1 MSKRNIHFRRIGWRQ
16 TLEVIKLSR
25 SLLPVELCRKP
36 HSLLA
41 LFINLERRNH
51 NLSFGLYCD
60 EELVGYMLVYFHDR
74 SLYHQRDELIVHI
87 DEYCV
92 MPDYRG
98 RGRDVIS
105 RMVHEMELWQP
116 RSGIEAIATGEALQH
131 WLSIGRLVSRWG
143 YETHLR
149 ENDCMRG
156 GHQMGRIRWEF
167 KDNEYWR
174 PETPQKL
181 PKAQAALEIDGANV
195 ELLVIRSTRQ
205 WLSLREAYSTLG
217 ASKAELFAGG
227 FQYQWEFWRH
237 FGVSEELCIVALR
250 LAESIQM
257 ILPLSVKAGKSK
269 SAPTLS
275 LIGSN
280 SPYGT
285 AVPIFCSPESPKN
298 VANLKNTMQQCLDH
312 AGMHVDVDQIC
323 SAPIE
328 KKRFIPPGG
337 CLGFN
342 RRRSELHKQF
352 QQRVRS
358 IPFVDQ

>member
-1 MSKRNIHFRRIGWRQ
+1 MSKPHIHFRRIGWRQ
-16 TLEVIKLSR
+16 TLDVIKLSR

-51 NLSFGLYCD
+51 NLSFGLYCGD
-60 EELVGYMLVYFHDR
+60 ELVGYMLVYFHER

-92 MPDYRG
+92 KPDYRG

-105 RMVHEMELWQP
+105 RMVHEMDVWQA

-167 KDNEYWR
+167 KSEEYWR

-181 PKAQAALEIDGANV
+181 PKPVSTVETSGRVV
-195 ELLVIRSTRQ
+195 ELLLIRSTRQ
-205 WLSLREAYSTLG
+205 WLSLEESYEKLNNAAPKGR
-217 ASKAELFAGG
+217 FAD
-227 FQYQWEFWRH
+227 FNYQWEFWRH
-237 FGVSEELCIVALR
+237 FGFEEELCIAALR
-250 LAESIQM
+250 EGGEIQS
-257 ILPLSVKAGKSK
+257 ILPMSVKADRSDACRV
-269 SAPTLS
+269 SYS
-275 LIGSN
+275 LIASN
-280 SPYGT
+280 SSYPT
-285 AVPIFCSPESPKN
+285 AVPISSPSFSDSEQ
-298 VANLKNTMQQCLDH
+298 LMQQCLN
-312 AGMHVDVDQIC
+312 AASV
-323 SAPIE
+323 PIE
-328 KKRFIPPGG
+328 VKSLSFSPDGASLPTIPASRLG
-337 CLGFN
+337 CN
-342 RRRSELHKQF
+342 RRAAELHLSF
-352 QQRVRS
+352 QKL
-358 IPFVDQ
+358 ID